1 MDCMKN
7 SKEVE
12 PEGDL
17 ELQRT
22 NSEIKVWRS
31 CCFGDVN
38 KQAMV
43 FFTQIIVLAGFLTF
57 CCAQLVR
64 LESCEAQTLYS
75 SMITLTLGI
84 ICPNPRM
91 KR

>member
-7 SKEVE
+7 SKEVD
-12 PEGDL
+12 PEGDH

-43 FFTQIIVLAGFLTF
+43 FFTQIFVLSGFLTF